1 MKCSFCGKTQEEVYK
16 IVAGP
21 GVCICDECIKVCNDI
36 ILDRR
41 KKEDKPFDLKNVPL
55 PKEIKSFLDE
65 YIVGQDKAKKI
76 LSVAI
81 YNHYQRIKS
90 NSNDK
95 KNKKDKKID
104 KKQEEVELEKS
115 NILLIGPTG
124 CGKTLL
130 AKTLAKKLNVPF
142 VIADATT
149 LTEAGYVGDD
159 VENILLNLLRVA
171 NDDVSLAQ
179 KGIIYIDEI
188 DKIARKSENPSIT
201 RDVSGEGVQQALLKI
216 IEGTVASVPPYGGR
230 KHPQEKNIQIDT
242 REILFICGGTFEGL
256 ENIINYRMGRN
267 NIGFKADIKSKND
280 KERNYKLMENV
291 LPEDLMK
298 YGLIPELVGRLH
310 IVSTLEALNKDAL
323 IKILTQPKNA
333 IVKQYKKIFE
343 LEGVKLNLTPEALE
357 AIVEES
363 IKRKI
368 GARGLRSIM
377 EDSIL
382 DIMYQIP
389 SEKDIEEC
397 TITEEVVKKKQTPEI
412 KRYSEDLKKE
422 TA

>member
-1 MKCSFCGKTQEEVYK
+1 MVKCSFCGKTQDEVYK

-41 KKEDKPFDLKNVPL
+41 KKEGRPFDLKNVPS
-55 PKEIKSFLDE
+55 PKEIKSYLDE

-76 LSVAI
+76 LSVAV
-81 YNHYQRIKS
+81 YNHYKRIKS
-90 NSNDK
+90 NNNDK
-95 KNKKDKKID
+95 IDEKNKKID
-104 KKQEEVELEKS
+104 KTKEEIELEKS

-171 NDDVSLAQ
+171 DNDISLAQ

-256 ENIINYRMGRN
+256 ENIINYRMGKN
-267 NIGFKADIKSKND
+267 NIGFKADIKSNN

-291 LPEDLMK
+291 LPEDLIK
-298 YGLIPELVGRLH
+298 YGLIPELIGRLH

-343 LEGVKLNLTPEALE
+343 LEGVKLNLTSEALD

-389 SEKDIEEC
+389 SEKNIEEC
-397 TITEEVVKKKQTPEI
+397 TITKEVVKKRQMPEI
-412 KRYSEDLKKE
+412 KRYREGLRKE